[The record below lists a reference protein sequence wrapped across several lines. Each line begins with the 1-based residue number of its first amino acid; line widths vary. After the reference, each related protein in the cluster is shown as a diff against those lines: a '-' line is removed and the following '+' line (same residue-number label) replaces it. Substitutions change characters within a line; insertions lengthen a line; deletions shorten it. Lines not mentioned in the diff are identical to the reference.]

1 MRTTLTTFMV
11 LTLGALA
18 PRAATAQAPLPL
30 SLDDAIQRGVGHDP
44 RLGEARARDTAA
56 TVAIGSNAALNRPS
70 ITGSA
75 GYLRTNHVPP
85 FGFRQPNGDL
95 NVIFPDIPNKYRFRG
110 EMDVPLYTS
119 GRVDALVAT
128 AEAESHAT
136 TAELRATEQD
146 VRMDIARAYWGL
158 VTARENARVLQ
169 QALDREDAYVGD
181 VKARVDAGI
190 LPPNDLLS
198 AQAQRAREAVQ
209 LIQANNDAAV
219 AQIALGLLIG
229 VGPDTP
235 IEPTTRVDQA
245 LAGADDLA
253 SQPATALAAAGRE
266 QRGERIGL
274 QAQQAGLQSSATA
287 ALATNKPT
295 VAGVMA
301 IQPARPNERFVPPTD
316 TWNWSWDL
324 GVNVTWS
331 VFDGG
336 RSRAD
341 AASATAQ
348 AEAVSHRI
356 EQFDARL
363 ALEVR
368 QCLLDLAASRAALS
382 ASNEAVAAATEAHRV
397 VAERFS
403 AGVATSTDVLDAQL
417 ALVQAEL
424 ERTRLM
430 AEQRINEAR
439 LLRSVGKL

>member
-1 MRTTLTTFMV
+1 MRTTLTSVMV
-11 LTLGALA
+11 LMLGVMA
-18 PRAATAQAPLPL
+18 PRAATAQAALPL
-30 SLDDAIQRGVGHDP
+30 SLEDAIQRGVGHDP
-44 RLGEARARDTAA
+44 RLSEARAKDNAA
-56 TVAIGSNAALNRPS
+56 TVAIGSNTALGRPS
-70 ITGSA
+70 VTGSA
-75 GYLRTNHVPP
+75 GYLRTNHVPE
-85 FGFRQPNGDL
+85 FGFRQLNGDL
-95 NVIFPDIPNKYRFRG
+95 NIIFPDIPNKYRFRG
-110 EMDVPLYTS
+110 EMDLPLYTG
-119 GRVDALVAT
+119 GRVDALVAS
-128 AEAESHAT
+128 AES
-136 TAELRATEQD
+136 TAQASAAEVRATEQD
-146 VRMDIARAYWGL
+146 VRMDITRAYWVL

-181 VKARVDAGI
+181 VKSRVDAGV

-209 LIQANNDAAV
+209 LIRATNDAAV
-219 AQIALGLLIG
+219 AQVALGLLIG
-229 VGPDTP
+229 VGPDTA

-245 LAGADDLA
+245 LAGAEDLA
-253 SQPATALAAAGRE
+253 GQPATTLAAAGRE
-266 QRGERIGL
+266 QRTERIGL
-274 QAQQAGLQSSATA
+274 EAQQAGLLSSATA
-287 ALATNKPT
+287 ARASSKPT
-295 VAGVMA
+295 VAGLMA

-316 TWNWSWDL
+316 QWNLSWDL
-324 GVNVTWS
+324 GINVTWS
-331 VFDGG
+331 LFDGG

-341 AASATAQ
+341 AATATAQ
-348 AEAVSHRI
+348 ADVVVHRI

-382 ASNEAVAAATEAHRV
+382 ASNEAVTAATEAHRV
-397 VAERFS
+397 VSERFN